1 MFILRLFGGLCNQI
15 YGYMAGYALAKELKQ
30 ELVLDI
36 EECVRSAFGYSLD
49 YFNIPVS
56 RKIIY
61 SWDVLLL
68 EEQGFYDRIL
78 ETYKDVVVL
87 VQSYEQKKEYPDND
101 RVIVYS
107 GLDMA
112 DELKGYE
119 NLYMPG
125 FIFER
130 ERYYQKYWDELKTLL
145 VLKEENEDIKNFRE
159 MIYGKNSVGVHIRRR
174 DMLLVDWSYKVEDD
188 FYRAA
193 IECFRELYDNCT
205 FYVFSDDIEYARKM
219 LGADIS
225 VHYIHFYGYDNAS
238 VSEFCCLSLCKHR
251 ILTVDSTFGQL
262 ADDLSQEKE
271 GHVFIRDKVE
281 GTRSGI
287 VERSKKRWIY
297 LDKNDIQMYGSKY
310 RLIEKKRLKADGWL
324 QYKKFLELVKENRNH
339 EALQLAFCIYHE
351 KKDDMEFRLCLAE
364 VLIKIGV
371 YEESVIELA
380 QMPSD
385 IVDNYFRN
393 LILDE
398 KKKNR
403 LMHLYNEMSNVS
415 KKHFLI
421 VLQEKILTDAGYDNM
436 YGLIDLAIILS
447 HLGHTATVIYEEDK
461 TSEESCLKTNNYLY
475 NVRGIN
481 MECFH
486 IGKESVLKF
495 GITDFYNNF
504 AEDEL
509 FIISR
514 DERFFIRDNCVKKL
528 CFITT
533 DGTDLNDR
541 EIFAMPS
548 NDSKFTTLRNKA
560 DFILTQDNELAV
572 IDEKYI
578 YWENRGFKEKFIFI
592 EFPWEYGYGRR
603 LNQRMLGMAEALVR
617 ACCKE
622 K

>member
-1 MFILRLFGGLCNQI
+1 MLIVRLLGGLCNQI

-36 EECVRSAFGYSLD
+36 EESIRSAFGYSLD
-49 YFNIPVS
+49 YFNIPAS

-61 SWDVLLL
+61 SWDVLLP
-68 EEQGFYDRIL
+68 EEEGFYERIL
-78 ETYKDVVVL
+78 ETYKDAVVL
-87 VQSYEQKKEYPDND
+87 VRSYEQKKEYLDND

-112 DELKGYE
+112 EELKDYE

-125 FIFER
+125 YFFEK
-130 ERYYQKYWDELKTLL
+130 ERYYQKYWDKLRTLF

-193 IECFRELYDNCT
+193 IGCCRELYDNCT
-205 FYVFSDDIEYARKM
+205 FYVFSDDIEYAQKM
-219 LGADIS
+219 LGADSSI
-225 VHYIHFYGYDNAS
+225 HYVHFYGYDNAS

-251 ILTVDSTFGQL
+251 ILTIDSTFGQL
-262 ADDLSQEKE
+262 ADDFSQEKE
-271 GHVFIRDKVE
+271 GHVFIRDRIE
-281 GTRSGI
+281 GSRIGI
-287 VERSKKRWIY
+287 AERSKQRWIY
-297 LDKNDIQMYGSKY
+297 LNKDDIQIYSSKY
-310 RLIEKKRLKADGWL
+310 RLIEKKLKADGRL

-339 EALQLAFCIYHE
+339 EALQVAFCIYHD
-351 KKDDMEFRLCLAE
+351 KKDDIEFRLCLAE
-364 VLIKIGV
+364 ALIKIGV

-380 QMPSD
+380 QMPSN
-385 IVDNYFRN
+385 IVDDYFRN
-393 LILDE
+393 LILDDG
-398 KKKNR
+398 KKNR
-403 LMHLYNEMSNVS
+403 LIRLYNEMNNLR

-461 TSEESCLKTNNYLY
+461 TSEESCLKINSYLY

-481 MECFH
+481 MECFY
-486 IGKESVLKF
+486 IGKERVLKF
-495 GITDFYNNF
+495 GITDFYNDF
-504 AEDEL
+504 TEDEL
-509 FIISR
+509 IIISR
-514 DERFFIRDNCVKKL
+514 DERFFVRDNCVKKL

-533 DGTDLNDR
+533 DGTDIKDR
-541 EIFAMPS
+541 EIFDMLFN
-548 NDSKFTTLRNKA
+548 NDRFAILGNKA
-560 DFILTQDNELAV
+560 DFILTLDKELAET
-572 IDEKYI
+572 DEKYI
-578 YWENRGFKEKFIFI
+578 YWEDRGFKEKFIFI

-617 ACCKE
+617 ACC
-622 K
+622 

>member
-1 MFILRLFGGLCNQI
+1 MLIVRLLGGLCNQI

-49 YFNIPVS
+49 YFSIPAS

-78 ETYKDVVVL
+78 ETYKDTVVL

-101 RVIVYS
+101 RVFVYS

-112 DELKGYE
+112 DELKDYE

-125 FIFER
+125 YFFER
-130 ERYYQKYWDELKTLL
+130 ERYYQKYWDELRSLL
-145 VLKEENEDIKNFRE
+145 VLKEESEDVKKFRE

-205 FYVFSDDIEYARKM
+205 FYVFSDDIEYAQKM
-219 LGADIS
+219 LGADSS

-251 ILTVDSTFGQL
+251 ILTIDSTFGQL

-271 GHVFIRDKVE
+271 GHVFVRDRIE
-281 GTRSGI
+281 GNRSGI

-297 LDKNDIQMYGSKY
+297 LNKDDIQKY
-310 RLIEKKRLKADGWL
+310 STTYKIIEKKTQEADGTL
-324 QYKKFLELVKENRNH
+324 QYERFLELTEEKRNH
-339 EALQLAFCIYHE
+339 EALQLAHCIYHE
-351 KKDDMEFRLCLAE
+351 KKDDMEFKLRLVE
-364 VLIKIGV
+364 TLIRVGM
-371 YEESVIELA
+371 YEESMIELV
-380 QMPSD
+380 QMPED
-385 IVDNYFRN
+385 ILSHFFRS

-398 KKKNR
+398 RRKNQ
-403 LMHLYNEMSNVS
+403 LVHFYNKMSKVS
-415 KKHFLI
+415 RKHFII
-421 VLQEKILTDAGYDNM
+421 VLREKQLSLAIYDDTHGLTN
-436 YGLIDLAIILS
+436 LAIILS
-447 HLGHTATVIYEEDK
+447 HMGHLVTVLYETNEASED
-461 TSEESCLKTNNYLY
+461 SFLKMNNYLY
-475 NVRGIN
+475 NSRGIN
-481 MECFH
+481 MEYFYT
-486 IGKESVLKF
+486 GKKSVLEF
-495 GITDFYNNF
+495 GISNFYNSF
-504 AEDEL
+504 SEDEL
-509 FIISR
+509 IVISR
-514 DERFFIRDNCVKKL
+514 DERFFVRDNCVKKL

-533 DGTDLNDR
+533 DGTDLKDR
-541 EIFAMPS
+541 EIFDMPS
-548 NDSKFTTLRNKA
+548 KNDRLAILGNKA
-560 DFILTQDNELAV
+560 DFILTQDNELAAT
-572 IDEKYI
+572 DEKYI
-578 YWENRGFKEKFIFI
+578 YWEDRGFKEKFIFI
-592 EFPWEYGYGRR
+592 EFPWKYGYGRR
-603 LNQRMLGMAEALVR
+603 LNRRMLGMAEALVC

>member
-1 MFILRLFGGLCNQI
+1 MLIVRLLGGLCNQM

-36 EECVRSAFGYSLD
+36 EECVHSAFGYSLD
-49 YFNIPVS
+49 YFNIPSS
-56 RKIIY
+56 RKIVY
-61 SWDVLLL
+61 FWDVLLPD
-68 EEQGFYDRIL
+68 EQGFYDRIL
-78 ETYKDVVVL
+78 ETYKDAVVL
-87 VQSYEQKKEYPDND
+87 VQSYEQKKEYLDND
-101 RVIVYS
+101 RVIAYS

-125 FIFER
+125 YFFER
-130 ERYYQKYWDELKTLL
+130 ERYYQKYWNELRTLF

-174 DMLLVDWSYKVEDD
+174 DMLSVDWSYKVEDD

-193 IECFRELYDNCT
+193 IECCRELYDNCT

-219 LGADIS
+219 LGADSS

-251 ILTVDSTFGQL
+251 ILTIDSTFGQL

-271 GHVFIRDKVE
+271 GHVLIRDRIE
-281 GTRSGI
+281 GNRGGI

-297 LDKNDIQMYGSKY
+297 LNKDDIQMYSSKY
-310 RLIEKKRLKADGWL
+310 RLIENKRLTADGL
-324 QYKKFLELVKENRNH
+324 SQYKKFLEQVKENRIH

-351 KKDDMEFRLCLAE
+351 KKGDMEFRLRLAE

-371 YEESVIELA
+371 DEESVIELA
-380 QMPSD
+380 QMPAD
-385 IVDNYFRN
+385 IVDNWFRN
-393 LILDE
+393 HVLEEKRKKQLI
-398 KKKNR
+398 
-403 LMHLYNEMSNVS
+403 HLYNKMCTVN
-415 KKHFLI
+415 KKHFII
-421 VLQEKILTDAGYDNM
+421 VLREKILTDAGYDNT

-447 HLGHTATVIYEEDK
+447 HLGHMATVISEEAK
-461 TSEESCLKTNNYLY
+461 SSEESCLKTDNYLY

-486 IGKESVLKF
+486 IGKESVLAF

-509 FIISR
+509 IIISR
-514 DERFFIRDNCVKKL
+514 DERFFVRDNCVKKL

-548 NDSKFTTLRNKA
+548 NNDRLAISGNKA
-560 DFILTQDNELAV
+560 DFILTQDNGLAAT
-572 IDEKYI
+572 DERYI
-578 YWENRGFKEKFIFI
+578 YWEDRGFKEKFIFI

-603 LNQRMLGMAEALVR
+603 LNQRMLGMAEALVC